1 MRLTFSNGFRRLIA
15 ALFMLSVCPST
26 PAQEPQIAALAEKT
40 ASSLSQSKL
49 KTVAVFAFVG
59 PDDAEVLGQKLADEF
74 REALVKSAHGFRV
87 EDLSQVLRILGENG
101 ALSAS
106 INDPDTAAWFLR
118 GSEVDASVLGT
129 VSNEN
134 GGLKISVQAVRVRDS
149 HQISNFE
156 TSIPL
161 SDDLKTL
168 VGVRGKREFASWP
181 RGGKNGYSRPSCIS
195 CPPAHYFG
203 AALSRRI
210 EGTVILE
217 ITVDEDGHSKH
228 IRVTKALRYGLTQ
241 EAISTVQKWQF
252 KPSTDPDGKPA
263 AVRTTVEVTFH
274 LY

>member
-1 MRLTFSNGFRRLIA
+1 MQLTLSNWMRLLLGVLII
-15 ALFMLSVCPST
+15 CP
-26 PAQEPQIAALAEKT
+26 PIFAQEAQIAALAEKT

-59 PDDAEVLGQKLADEF
+59 PDDAEVLGEKLADEF
-74 REALVKSAHGFRV
+74 REALVKSAIGFRV
-87 EDLSQVLRILGENG
+87 EDLSQVLRILGKNG

-118 GSEVDASVLGT
+118 NSEVDASVLGT

-134 GGLKISVQAVRVRDS
+134 GGLKISVQAVRVQDS

-181 RGGKNGYSRPSCIS
+181 RGGKNGYSPPSCIS
-195 CPPAHYFG
+195 CPPVHYFG
-203 AALSRRI
+203 GALNRRI

-217 ITVDEDGHSKH
+217 ITVDKDGHTKH
-228 IRVTKALRYGLTQ
+228 IRVTKALPYGLTQ
-241 EAISTVQKWQF
+241 QAISTVQKWQF

-263 AVRTTVEVTFH
+263 AVRTTVEVIFH